1 MADNRHQAGG
11 RRFGPPSQPQ
21 RQLQQPPA
29 VSIPLEKILQNSAQD
44 IDESARKIAEEC
56 RELPRSQMRNFF
68 GPIVRLRSDL
78 AKPSPDRARYARDL
92 FMHSARVVYMAARD
106 GKARPLENC
115 FTPLVRAAVRNNTVQ
130 DDALRAICDFAEA
143 LVAYHYSVSR

>member
-1 MADNRHQAGG
+1 MPDRSHQPGDRRSGPAG
-11 RRFGPPSQPQ
+11 RPPQHFEQP
-21 RQLQQPPA
+21 RP

-56 RELPRSQMRNFF
+56 KDLSNTQMRNFF

-78 AKPSPDRARYARDL
+78 AKPSPDRTRHARDL
-92 FMHSARVVYMAARD
+92 FMHCARVTYMAARD
-106 GKARPLENC
+106 GKARPLERC
-115 FTPLVRAAVRNNTVQ
+115 FTPLVRAAVKNNSVQ

-143 LVAYHYSVSR
+143 LVAYHYRPSK